1 MVAPC
6 AEYQQTPQGDH
17 VHEHQ
22 EAPDQVRIRIIF
34 VIAYDEAERKK
45 TKLIITETKMSVMED
60 PRKSVTDT
68 AKKVMQK
75 LSVNLSKQA

>member
-6 AEYQQTPQGDH
+6 AGYQQAPQGDH
-17 VHEHQ
+17 VQEHQ

-45 TKLIITETKMSVMED
+45 TKLSITETKMSVMED
-60 PRKSVTDT
+60 PGKSVTDT